1 MIFSAVFFG
10 SRLEQLAMLAA
21 RHRVP
26 ASYQFRE
33 FASAG
38 GLMSYGINR
47 TAPIVRLVSMPAVS
61 SRAKSQPT
69 CRSCSQPSLS
79 SSSIS
84 RRPRRSAYRYPTIYS
99 RSPTR

>member
-1 MIFSAVFFG
+1 FVVHEFRLLLEAGALMIFSAVFLWQ
-10 SRLEQLAMLAA
+10 LEQLAMLAA

-33 FASAG
+33 FVSAG

-47 TAPIVRLVSMPAVS
+47 IRLVSTPGVF
-61 SRAKSQPT
+61 SRVPRRPT
-69 CRSCSQPSLS
+69 SPPCRRLASS

-84 RRPRRSAYRYPTIYS
+84 RLRRRWH
-99 RSPTR
+99 

>member
-61 SRAKSQPT
+61 SRKAGRLAGRAANQV
-69 CRSCSQPSLS
+69 
-79 SSSIS
+79 
-84 RRPRRSAYRYPTIYS
+84 
-99 RSPTR
+99 